1 MTEYCKLV
9 AHYGSDKYTA
19 PELMKEALVC
29 VFLTRCLQ
37 ATGYFGIQ
45 EKIEPVFGVEELQIA
60 LWMHRFMR
68 IARFNCH
75 AIREVKKPFV
85 KVHKINAWSFCK
97 FKIILDWSKPVL
109 DKFKYFWT

>member
-1 MTEYCKLV
+1 
-9 AHYGSDKYTA
+9 
-19 PELMKEALVC
+19 MKEALIC

-45 EKIEPVFGVEELQIA
+45 EKIEPVFGAEELQIA

-85 KVHKINAWSFCK
+85 KVK
-97 FKIILDWSKPVL
+97 FFPRSICFLILLFFHLLLVQIFEL
-109 DKFKYFWT
+109 Y

>member
-1 MTEYCKLV
+1 MLYKSDVGVWILAHRSVATYPKEIFLENFHKEDPTLTEYCKLV

-45 EKIEPVFGVEELQIA
+45 EKIEPVFGVEGGFQLESLS
-60 LWMHRFMR
+60 
-68 IARFNCH
+68 
-75 AIREVKKPFV
+75 
-85 KVHKINAWSFCK
+85 INRVINHMTCYKSEC
-97 FKIILDWSKPVL
+97 SH
-109 DKFKYFWT
+109 